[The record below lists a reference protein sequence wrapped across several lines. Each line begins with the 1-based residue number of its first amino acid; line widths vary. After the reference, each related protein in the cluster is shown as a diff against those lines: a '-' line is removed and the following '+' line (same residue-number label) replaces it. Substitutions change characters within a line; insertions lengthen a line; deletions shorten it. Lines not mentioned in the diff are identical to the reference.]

1 MKSLLKNVKILKFE
15 DLLKINGG
23 YSGSS
28 GGGATSTHTSKCS
41 TSGRSSSGNYST
53 TGTRTSSCSSSRTT
67 TSSSYSGSS
76 GGSSKN
82 NSKNSGTSTL
92 SQSSYSGSSAGKN
105 LNSERIT
112 FFGDGTGYSSVSG
125 FFDGRSAYN
134 TTSAGS
140 KTDYTRSNQRDFC
153 GLPENIA
160 AGADKNTFGKTA
172 CAATSLLNELSEIY
186 TREFGAE
193 LSDKAMQKA
202 MEDAIRQ
209 GGIDAN
215 DATVLSWENAANAMA
230 KSLGLTGKFTYAGNI
245 KNADITIYGLDKDP
259 TKKGCEHFVSSIG
272 NDRYY
277 DPWSGTIG
285 NISDFAKNGWKV
297 EYRGLNYKK

>member
-28 GGGATSTHTSKCS
+28 GGGSTSTHTSNCS

-53 TGTRTSSCSSSRTT
+53 TGTHTSSCSSTRTS

-82 NSKNSGTSTL
+82 SSKNSGTSTP
-92 SQSSYSGSSAGKN
+92 SQTAYSGSSAGYN
-105 LNSERIT
+105 LNSERVT
-112 FFGDGTGYSSVSG
+112 FFGNGTGYSSVSG

-134 TTSAGS
+134 TSSAGS
-140 KTDYTRSNQRDFC
+140 KTDYTRANQRDFC

-172 CAATSLLNELSEIY
+172 CAATSLLNEISEIY
-186 TREFGAE
+186 TREYGVE
-193 LSDKAMQKA
+193 LSDNAMQKA
-202 MEDAIRQ
+202 METAIRQ
-209 GGIDAN
+209 GGIAEN
-215 DATVLSWENAANAMA
+215 DATVNSWEAAANAMA

-245 KNADITIYGLDKDP
+245 KGADITIYGLDKDP
-259 TKKGCEHFVSSIG
+259 SKQGCEHFVSSIG
-272 NDRYY
+272 NDKYY
-277 DPWSGTIG
+277 DPWTGKIG
-285 NISDFAKNGWKV
+285 NVSDFAKNGWKV